1 MVTHLVTHSVAM
13 QELNVKELVVEADEK
28 PYNVQLKAQP
38 NSERLGKRLKGEL
51 KKVSAAINGEDP

>member
-1 MVTHLVTHSVAM
+1 M
-13 QELNVKELVVEADEK
+13 QELTVKELVVETDEK

>member
-1 MVTHLVTHSVAM
+1 M
-13 QELNVKELVVEADEK
+13 QELNVKELVVETDEK

-38 NSERLGKRLKGEL
+38 NSKRLGKRLKGEL